1 MQILNRQSYTQAELE
16 EAQAFLRERLRNEYS
31 MENDVEGLLEE
42 YAERLLILLL
52 RDASQEEI
60 NALVDE
66 LAAQLLEDCEILAA
80 DEHDR
85 KDEILAYIGEDR
97 NGDNLQGRI
106 EKRCKTFY
114 NEVFAVFMA
123 GKLLGKSS
131 EDIVTSIRE
140 NLKNP
145 WSNPILDEVRESIE
159 HGKVAGNIDD
169 YAMPHFGQGVEISSF
184 GALKTITRYAI
195 ADGWMW
201 WGYTDARAQGAKG
214 FYVQRG
220 STFPCSPCDDAV
232 AHGFYPIDEEIPVP
246 VHLNC
251 CCIIIYSYTDRL

>member
-1 MQILNRQSYTQAELE
+1 MTERKKAMQILNRQSYTQAELE

-106 EKRCKTFY
+106 GKRCLFLY
-114 NEVFAVFMA
+114 
-123 GKLLGKSS
+123 
-131 EDIVTSIRE
+131 
-140 NLKNP
+140 
-145 WSNPILDEVRESIE
+145 
-159 HGKVAGNIDD
+159 
-169 YAMPHFGQGVEISSF
+169 Q
-184 GALKTITRYAI
+184 
-195 ADGWMW
+195 
-201 WGYTDARAQGAKG
+201 
-214 FYVQRG
+214 
-220 STFPCSPCDDAV
+220 
-232 AHGFYPIDEEIPVP
+232 
-246 VHLNC
+246 
-251 CCIIIYSYTDRL
+251 IIFLFN